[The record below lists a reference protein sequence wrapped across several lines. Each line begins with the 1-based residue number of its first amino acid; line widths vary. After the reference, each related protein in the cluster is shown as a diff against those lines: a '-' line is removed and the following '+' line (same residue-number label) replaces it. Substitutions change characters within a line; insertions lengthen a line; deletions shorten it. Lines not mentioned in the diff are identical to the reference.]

1 MSTTREGKTLLP
13 LITLNTKVKLM
24 SSNSILAI
32 ASITAILKSLLN
44 NELVHR
50 LADIPI
56 GDAIVTTLPP
66 DRILTGGEERAQLN
80 LYLYRVTPNA
90 GRYHHRPSTPEIATT
105 SADQRPLA
113 LDLHYLL
120 SAYAEHDFQAEVL
133 LSCAMYFFQ
142 QTPVLTGET
151 LCEALASLS
160 ANSIRGGPQ
169 PILEILSSATFIEQW
184 QLQALKI
191 TPEFLSMEDLSRLWS
206 SLQARSRLAVTY
218 QVSTVFIGSDL

>member
-1 MSTTREGKTLLP
+1 
-13 LITLNTKVKLM
+13 M

-56 GDAIVTTLPP
+56 GDAVVTTLPP
-66 DRILTGGEERAQLN
+66 DRILAGGEERAQLN

-90 GRYHHRPSTPEIATT
+90 GRYHYRPSTSEIVTT
-105 SADQRPLA
+105 SVDQRPLA

-120 SAYAEHDFQAEVL
+120 SAYSEYDFQAEVL
-133 LSCAMYFFQ
+133 LSCAMHFFQ
-142 QTPVLTGET
+142 QTSVLSRET
-151 LCEALASLS
+151 LCETLTSLS
-160 ANSIRGGPQ
+160 SNSMRGGPQ
-169 PILEILSSATFIEQW
+169 PILEILSSATFVEQW
-184 QLQALKI
+184 QPQALKI

-206 SLQARSRLAVTY
+206 SLQARSRLAMSY
-218 QVSTVFIGSDL
+218 QVSMVFIGSNL